1 MSTTELTLE
10 PKSNSFGIIGVIVG
24 FLGMLS
30 VLVGPAIQDAIIP
43 PPPAEKQLTDT
54 IVSLKQRITAKL
66 KKTAPP
72 PEAPRGRFSLQEL
85 PHTLSLAFAGLAI
98 IGWAVSYLRREDH
111 RYAYVACGV
120 GTATLVWHA
129 LILALA
135 VAVLCVILYYVLPD
149 ALS

>member
-98 IGWAVSYLRREDH
+98 IGGAVSYLRREDH

-120 GTATLVWHA
+120 GTVTLVWHA

>member
-1 MSTTELTLE
+1 MSTTQLTLE
-10 PKSNSFGIIGVIVG
+10 PKSKTFGMIGVIVG
-24 FLGMLS
+24 FLGLLS
-30 VLVGPAIQDAIIP
+30 VLVGPAIHDAIIP
-43 PPPAEKQLTDT
+43 PPSAEKQLTET
-54 IVSLKQRITAKL
+54 IVSLKQHFTAKL

-72 PEAPRGRFSLQEL
+72 PEAPRGRFSSQEL

-98 IGWAVSYLRREDH
+98 IGGAVSYLRREDH